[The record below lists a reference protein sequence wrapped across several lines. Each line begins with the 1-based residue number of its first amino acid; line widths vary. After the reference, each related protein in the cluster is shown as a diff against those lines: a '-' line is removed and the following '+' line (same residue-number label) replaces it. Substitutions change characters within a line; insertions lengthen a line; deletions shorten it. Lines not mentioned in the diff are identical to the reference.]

1 VANAL
6 GLDALGVELA
16 KKRCEQ
22 SRAQIV
28 TTADL

>member
-6 GLDALGVELA
+6 GLDALGIELA

-22 SRAQIV
+22 SREQKVALI
-28 TTADL
+28 DL